1 MKMTKA
7 SAVSEAHTERKKK
20 REDVPLQN
28 VEGRIKSCLKL
39 SMCPELDS
47 VDKDANFVKSS
58 GTTSK

>member
-20 REDVPLQN
+20 
-28 VEGRIKSCLKL
+28 EGRIKSCLKL